1 MSVEYYDNQNG
12 GQLEETTPVR
22 VLRPASWASNY
33 DSAAPVE
40 NEDILRRID
49 VQGDSDVDKHN
60 KKVEV
65 VNRDIEN
72 SPGAVAP
79 VIQDPDDDY
88 LSKEQKNEME
98 KKEKKERKK
107 LEKYMK
113 IKQGKY
119 VYYKY
124 ISDKEASPD
133 VVVFEYQV
141 KEQINLGESR
151 SIFVKDLQI
160 SDKSPIISVEEIPR
174 YYKDHLNKNGPG
186 VAPVVLQANE
196 YAITVGTKYDI
207 YPPVLEKQ
215 NIAMFNGVV
224 TSDKLRSMLN
234 ESEGNKIKYPID
246 EKDIVYNGHYVLL
259 TFPGDP
265 SKQVPIL
272 INNVDVKVI
281 GIWDRMTGTP
291 KDLFNSITDV
301 AASRKKIISKGIWK
315 GAARIV
321 GMTALSQQK
330 KQEKDGLIL
339 NTGQIASELSAV
351 RPEKMETLLVEKFK
365 NRVKFLKELSLDKLN
380 SLVNTIESKSYREN
394 LSSVTAGPARISGGG
409 VSSLNRKKL
418 IETIVSKEFSAE
430 KGGIIAELVA
440 MDSWGGV
447 AARVCGNAAAGALA
461 AYRKGKLD
469 EYKTEKPPAPPE
481 STATPPATPATP
493 PTPEATAPPATP
505 ATPPTPEATA
515 PPPTPEATAPP
526 ATPATPPTPEATAP
540 ESTATPP
547 ATPATPPTP
556 EATAPPATPEATAPP
571 ESTASPESSKAPEQ
585 PERLTEEENK
595 KVMRAVQ
602 EALAVI
608 EDFDKKVDIQIKKDE
623 KGVIGAAAQ
632 EVTNV
637 VEGAEAAAEA
647 AAAAAT
653 AAVDNV
659 GDAAVSAAAEGLAAA
674 AETAAEVAA
683 ETAAPLSGY
692 TRSSPLFPD
701 RLLTRDTSD
710 EERATA
716 TNARE
721 GIKVE
726 SDLVRTNYDRLQEA
740 ESKKVKKKI
749 NEKRARKQRE
759 IEMEKS
765 PPAGGAKSS
774 KKLRKK
780 QRRRSTKK
788 SRKKQRRSTKKST
801 KKSMKKRR
809 NSKRSLKKSR
819 KKTR

>member
-246 EKDIVYNGHYVLL
+246 EKDIYNGHYVLL

-469 EYKTEKPPAPPE
+469 EYKTEKPQAP
-481 STATPPATPATP
+481 
-493 PTPEATAPPATP
+493 
-505 ATPPTPEATA
+505 
-515 PPPTPEATAPP
+515 
-526 ATPATPPTPEATAP
+526 P

-701 RLLTRDTSD
+701 RLLTRDPSD

-716 TNARE
+716 TNAGE
-721 GIKVE
+721 KIKVE

>member
-1 MSVEYYDNQNG
+1 
-12 GQLEETTPVR
+12 
-22 VLRPASWASNY
+22 
-33 DSAAPVE
+33 
-40 NEDILRRID
+40 
-49 VQGDSDVDKHN
+49 
-60 KKVEV
+60 
-65 VNRDIEN
+65 
-72 SPGAVAP
+72 
-79 VIQDPDDDY
+79 
-88 LSKEQKNEME
+88 ME

-246 EKDIVYNGHYVLL
+246 EKDIYNGHYVLL

-469 EYKTEKPPAPPE
+469 EYKTEKPQAPPE
-481 STATPPATPATP
+481 STATPPATPAT
-493 PTPEATAPPATP
+493 
-505 ATPPTPEATA
+505 
-515 PPPTPEATAPP
+515 PPTPEATAPP

-701 RLLTRDTSD
+701 RLLTRDPSD

-716 TNARE
+716 TNAGE
-721 GIKVE
+721 KIKVE